1 MFGLFS
7 SQEKKAR
14 ENAANWLELADKVWH
29 FRRDRLAD
37 RESGELQKR
46 TQELRQQLKAKADAA
61 SLKLAVEGLES
72 VLRRTGG
79 AIYPKSSLVENIE
92 FFLVAAIVIIGIR
105 TYFVQPFKI
114 PTNSMWPTYYGMTAE
129 NFAPDAKVPGAF
141 ERIFR
146 FAAFGAQRRTMIA
159 PTSGSVRADYKE
171 NGQLNFTVEDD
182 RSWLILPTKVKEY
195 TLYVNDQPARVRV
208 PYDFNDFDRV
218 VMENFFGDEQT
229 FVSKFYQTQRE
240 RNLRRQQNGMSRRE
254 DFAPG
259 VRLSLNREVKKG
271 DYLVHFDILTGDQ
284 LFVDRVSYHF
294 SRPKV
299 GQGFVFRTENIP
311 GIGAEQYYIK
321 RLVGTPGDVLEIK
334 EPILYR
340 NGEPISGSRAF
351 GFNERAESPYR
362 GYFNASAAQGASS
375 PGGVQYLLPGQ
386 QLTVPPDSF
395 FALGD
400 NSASS
405 SDGRYWGFV
414 PEKDAIG
421 RPLFIYYPFTRR
433 WGPAR

>member
-14 ENAANWLELADKVWH
+14 ENAANWLELANKVWH
-29 FRRDRLAD
+29 FRRDRLND
-37 RESGELQKR
+37 RESGELLKR
-46 TQELRQQLKAKADAA
+46 TQELKDQLKAKADAA

-79 AIYPKSSLVENIE
+79 AIYPKSSLVENVE

-129 NFAPDAKVPGAF
+129 NFSSDAKAPGALQ
-141 ERIFR
+141 RVLR
-146 FAAFGAQRRTMIA
+146 FAAFGAQRREMVA
-159 PTSGSVRADYKE
+159 PTSGSVTADYRE
-171 NGQLNFTVEDD
+171 NGQLDHTIQDD

-195 TLYVNDQPARVRV
+195 TLYVNDQPVRVRV
-208 PYDFNDFDRV
+208 PADFNDFDRV
-218 VMENFFGDEQT
+218 VAENFFGDDQT
-229 FVSKFYQTQRE
+229 FVEKFRQAQGE
-240 RNLRRQQNGMSRRE
+240 RIRRRRQNGMSRPE
-254 DFAPG
+254 DFAKTF
-259 VRLSLNREVKKG
+259 RLSLNREARKG
-271 DYLVHFDILTGDQ
+271 EYLVRFDILTGDQ

-294 SRPKV
+294 APPKV
-299 GQGFVFRTENIP
+299 GQGFVFRTDNIP
-311 GIGAEQYYIK
+311 GIGQEQYYIK

-340 NGEPISGSRAF
+340 NGQPIAGSRAF
-351 GFNERAESPYR
+351 GFNERLESQYR
-362 GYFNASAAQGASS
+362 GYFNATPGSELQGI
-375 PGGVQYLLPGQ
+375 PQYLLPGE

-400 NSASS
+400 NSRSS
-405 SDGRYWGFV
+405 LDGRYWGFV

>member
-1 MFGLFS
+1 
-7 SQEKKAR
+7 
-14 ENAANWLELADKVWH
+14 
-29 FRRDRLAD
+29 
-37 RESGELQKR
+37 
-46 TQELRQQLKAKADAA
+46 
-61 SLKLAVEGLES
+61 
-72 VLRRTGG
+72 
-79 AIYPKSSLVENIE
+79 
-92 FFLVAAIVIIGIR
+92 
-105 TYFVQPFKI
+105 
-114 PTNSMWPTYYGMTAE
+114 
-129 NFAPDAKVPGAF
+129 
-141 ERIFR
+141 
-146 FAAFGAQRRTMIA
+146 
-159 PTSGSVRADYKE
+159 
-171 NGQLNFTVEDD
+171 
-182 RSWLILPTKVKEY
+182 
-195 TLYVNDQPARVRV
+195 
-208 PYDFNDFDRV
+208 
-218 VMENFFGDEQT
+218 MENFFGDEQT
-229 FVSKFYQTQRE
+229 FVTKFYQAQRE

-271 DYLVHFDILTGDQ
+271 DHLVHFDILTGDQ

-334 EPILYR
+334 QPVLYR
-340 NGEPISGSRAF
+340 NGTPISGSRAF

-362 GYFNASAAQGASS
+362 GYFNANAAHGAGTT
-375 PGGVQYLLPGQ
+375 GGIQYLLPGEE
-386 QLTVPPDSF
+386 LTVPPDSF

>member
-14 ENAANWLELADKVWH
+14 ENAANWLELSNKVWH
-29 FRRDRLAD
+29 FRRDRLTD
-37 RESGELQKR
+37 RESGELLKR
-46 TQELRQQLKAKADAA
+46 TQELKDQLKAKADAA

-79 AIYPKSSLVENIE
+79 AIYPKSSLVENVE

-105 TYFVQPFKI
+105 TYFIQPFKI

-129 NFAPDAKVPGAF
+129 NFPPNEESPGMLK
-141 ERIFR
+141 RVLR
-146 FAAFGAQRRTMIA
+146 FAAFGAQRREMIA
-159 PTSGSVRADYKE
+159 PTSGSVSADYKE
-171 NGQLNFTVEDD
+171 NGQLDFTVQDD

-195 TLYVNDQPARVRV
+195 TLYVDGQPAHVRV

-218 VMENFFGDEQT
+218 VIENFFGDDQT
-229 FVSKFYQTQRE
+229 FVEKFKETLAGRI
-240 RNLRRQQNGMSRRE
+240 RRRQQNGMARRE
-254 DFAPG
+254 DYAPTL
-259 VRLSLNREVKKG
+259 RLPLNREVREG

-294 SRPKV
+294 APPKV

-321 RLVGTPGDVLEIK
+321 RLVGTPGDVLEVK

-340 NGEPISGSRAF
+340 NGHPITGSRAF
-351 GFNERAESPYR
+351 GFNERAEPPYR
-362 GYFNASAAQGASS
+362 GYFLG
-375 PGGVQYLLPGQ
+375 PRYLMRGE
-386 QLTVPPDSF
+386 QLSVPSDSF

-400 NSASS
+400 NSANS
-405 SDGRYWGFV
+405 SDGRFWGFV